1 MMASGALAYENIRA
15 AQRKEG
21 SGPSE
26 NAYVGWEFGALF
38 FFVFQTLFWGV
49 FLGGKLKF

>member
-1 MMASGALAYENIRA
+1 MMASGALAYENSRA

-21 SGPSE
+21 SSPFE

-38 FFVFQTLFWGV
+38 FLFSRHSFGGYSWG
-49 FLGGKLKF
+49 GN